1 MPPSLRLLVVLAVA
15 VAWPAGLRAQ
25 AVLEPPLGLHW
36 GDSPEKLVA
45 WAAKH
50 TLDVSISL
58 PGDQPA
64 LRVLRLSARRG
75 FLPGMQAG
83 AVEARF
89 LGGRL
94 FEVSIDYADPTAP
107 AQVIETRFEKLK
119 RQLAAEHG
127 KLTPNRGDRTVEDG
141 FATRRTSLHREP
153 VQGLFLLL
161 AFTEVE
167 DTLRKSREARFTLLY
182 RNDNLRRQIEA
193 ELARAAAPEQP
204 PGAAPQKR

>member
-1 MPPSLRLLVVLAVA
+1 MLSLRLLLALA
-15 VAWPAGLRAQ
+15 LAALWPVRLSAQ

-45 WAAKH
+45 WASKH
-50 TLDVSISL
+50 SLDVVISL

-94 FEVSIDYADPTAP
+94 FEVSLDYADPTVS

-119 RQLAAEHG
+119 RQLTNEHG
-127 KLTPNRGDRTVEDG
+127 KLTPNRSDRSVDDG
-141 FATRRTSLHREP
+141 FATRRHSLHREP
-153 VQGLFLLL
+153 VRGLFLLL

-182 RNDNLRRQIEA
+182 RNDNLRQQVEA
-193 ELARAAAPEQP
+193 DLARQAAPDKP
-204 PGAAPQKR
+204 PADAPKGG

>member
-1 MPPSLRLLVVLAVA
+1 MPWFRLLVVLVLAA
-15 VAWPAGLRAQ
+15 LWPVRLGAQ

-45 WAAKH
+45 WASRHA
-50 TLDVSISL
+50 LDVVVSL

-64 LRVLRLSARRG
+64 LRVLRVSARQG

-83 AVEARF
+83 TVEARF

-94 FEVSIDYADPTAP
+94 FEVALDYADPSAP

-119 RQLAAEHG
+119 RQLTAEYG
-127 KLTPNRGDRTVEDG
+127 ALTPNRGDTTVDDG
-141 FATRRTSLHREP
+141 FATRRISLHREP
-153 VQGLFLLL
+153 VRGLFLLL

-167 DTLRKSREARFTLLY
+167 DTLRKSREARFSLLY
-182 RNDNLRRQIEA
+182 RNDNLRRQVEA
-193 ELARAAAPEQP
+193 DLAREAVPDKAP
-204 PGAAPQKR
+204 PGAPQVGG